1 MSSLAHC
8 RSAESEQ
15 FALPFGGAFRRI
27 ARGVNGIR
35 RAVEGRRMLR
45 QLALAD
51 DRMLKDMGLT
61 RSDLRSAAAEPLY
74 RDPTELLAGR
84 VDEFRA
90 GHRPRTAARAEG
102 RAFGR
107 GRRPIPYY

>member
-1 MSSLAHC
+1 MSSLADC

-15 FALPFGGAFRRI
+15 FHLPFGGAFRWV
-27 ARGVNGIR
+27 ARSVNGIR

-45 QLALAD
+45 ELALAD

-84 VDEFRA
+84 VDEFRVR
-90 GHRPRTAARAEG
+90 HRSHAAVRMED
-102 RAFGR
+102 RVFGR
-107 GRRPIPYY
+107 CGPAVRYY